1 MIRSMTGFGKASVK
15 SPYGTVTVELKT
27 LNNKSLSI
35 SCTPYNGLFN
45 LEEDI
50 KGVLEKKVYRGKVF
64 AKITVENTSK
74 QKSFQKV
81 AVNEAAARE
90 YLSKLKKMQKNLAIK
105 GDIQISD
112 IMNLPGVVEVVGDKK
127 EENLWPYM
135 KKATEQALLKLMEY
149 RESEGKRLAKDFK
162 TRLDLIARALKEI
175 KKYEKQSVTSY
186 RKKLVKSIHDISE
199 NAEMDRKRM
208 DEEVALFA
216 RNCDIAEEVTRL
228 QGHIE
233 AYRETISRST
243 HDVGK
248 KLDFVA
254 QEMHREANTIGSKAS
269 DFRISNAVIDI
280 KSEIDRMREQI
291 KNIE

>member
-15 SPYGTVTVELKT
+15 SPYGTMTVELKT

-35 SCTPYNGLFN
+35 SCTPYSGLFN
-45 LEEDI
+45 LEDEL
-50 KGVLEKKVYRGKVF
+50 KGVLEKKIYRGKVF
-64 AKITVENTSK
+64 VKITVENTSK
-74 QKSFQKV
+74 QKSSQRIE
-81 AVNEAAARE
+81 VNEATARE

-112 IMNLPGVVEVVGDKK
+112 ILNLPGVVEVVGDKK

-135 KKATEQALLKLMEY
+135 KKSTEQALIRLMEY

-162 TRLDLIARALKEI
+162 TRLDLVAKALKEI

-186 RKKLVKSIHDISE
+186 RKKLVKSIRDISE

-233 AYRETISRST
+233 AYRETIDKAT

-254 QEMHREANTIGSKAS
+254 QEMQREANTIGSKAS
-269 DFRISNAVIDI
+269 DFRISNAVIEI

>member
-15 SPYGTVTVELKT
+15 SPYGNIVVELKT

-35 SCTPYNGLFN
+35 SCTPYNGLFL
-45 LEEDI
+45 LEDDV
-50 KGVLEKKVYRGKVF
+50 KSVLEKKIYRGKVF
-64 AKITVENTSK
+64 VNISQENFPKEKNLQKIE
-74 QKSFQKV
+74 
-81 AVNEAAARE
+81 VNEAVAKEFVTRIR
-90 YLSKLKKMQKNLAIK
+90 KMQKNLGLA
-105 GDIQISD
+105 GEVRISD
-112 IMNLPGVVEVVGDKK
+112 VISLPGVIEVGGDRK
-127 EENLWPYM
+127 EEKLWPHI
-135 KKATEQALLKLMEY
+135 KKALEEALVSLMEY
-149 RESEGKRLAKDFK
+149 REAEGKRLAKDFK
-162 TRLDLIARALKEI
+162 NRLNLIAKALKEI
-175 KKYEKQSVTSY
+175 KKYEKQCVNAY
-186 RKKLVKSIHDISE
+186 RNKLVKSLRDISE
-199 NAEMDRKRM
+199 NAEMDKKRM
-208 DEEVALFA
+208 EDEVALFA

-233 AYRETISRST
+233 AYRETIDKSA

-269 DFRISNAVIDI
+269 DFRISNAVIDV

>member
-50 KGVLEKKVYRGKVF
+50 KGVLEKKIYRGKVF
-64 AKITVENTSK
+64 AKIAVENASK
-74 QKSFQKV
+74 QKNFRRIE
-81 AVNEAAARE
+81 VNEAAAGE
-90 YLSKLKKMQKNLAIK
+90 YLSKLKKMQKNLSIK
-105 GDIQISD
+105 GDIQIGD
-112 IMNLPGVVEVVGDKK
+112 IMNLPGVIEAAGNKN
-127 EENLWPYM
+127 EENLWPHI
-135 KKATEQALLKLMEY
+135 KKATEQALLRLVEY
-149 RESEGKRLAKDFK
+149 RESEGKRLARDFK
-162 TRLDLIARALKEI
+162 TRLDLVAKALKEI
-175 KKYEKQSVTSY
+175 KRYEKQSVASY
-186 RKKLVKSIHDISE
+186 RNKLVKSIREISE

-228 QGHIE
+228 QGHID
-233 AYRETISRST
+233 AYRETISKAT